1 MTPTSPRQ
9 EFIFENGHR
18 VGKLAQGLFPG
29 GTEIEHDGQNFGG
42 MINVLIMADILV
54 RNRDVWDLYE
64 VKASTSVK
72 PQHKPDAAIQWYVI
86 QDQLPLGKAHI
97 VHVNSDY
104 EFNGELDRAR
114 PKPAIDEQYVASE

>member
-42 MINVLIMADILV
+42 MIPGD
-54 RNRDVWDLYE
+54 
-64 VKASTSVK
+64 
-72 PQHKPDAAIQWYVI
+72 
-86 QDQLPLGKAHI
+86 
-97 VHVNSDY
+97 
-104 EFNGELDRAR
+104 
-114 PKPAIDEQYVASE
+114 

>member
-42 MINVLIMADILV
+42 MITSFT
-54 RNRDVWDLYE
+54 RRPS
-64 VKASTSVK
+64 KAAT
-72 PQHKPDAAIQWYVI
+72 
-86 QDQLPLGKAHI
+86 
-97 VHVNSDY
+97 
-104 EFNGELDRAR
+104 F
-114 PKPAIDEQYVASE
+114 

>member
-1 MTPTSPRQ
+1 L
-9 EFIFENGHR
+9 ID
-18 VGKLAQGLFPG
+18 QGANVIYEATFKSR
-29 GTEIEHDGQNFGG
+29 
-42 MINVLIMADILV
+42 NVLIMADILV

-104 EFNGELDRAR
+104 EFNGELD

>member
-1 MTPTSPRQ
+1 
-9 EFIFENGHR
+9 
-18 VGKLAQGLFPG
+18 
-29 GTEIEHDGQNFGG
+29 
-42 MINVLIMADILV
+42 MADILV

-104 EFNGELDRAR
+104 EFNGELDGARAATRAR